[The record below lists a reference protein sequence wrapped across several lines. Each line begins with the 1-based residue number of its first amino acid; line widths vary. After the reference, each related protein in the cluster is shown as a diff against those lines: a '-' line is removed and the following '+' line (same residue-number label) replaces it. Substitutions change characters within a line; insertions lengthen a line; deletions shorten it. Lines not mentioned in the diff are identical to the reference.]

1 MKKKQVVSGLLSA
14 AMIMN
19 VALVDMGPV
28 QAATQM
34 NLALNR
40 PTSASSYEKPA
51 GQPEKTAPSK
61 AVDGNLETW
70 WGTDQNK
77 AKNEHI
83 EVTLDGVQTVKQIN
97 VHFER
102 DDAGQNIKKF
112 KVEIKNEQDQYEE
125 VYKNSTDRAKQLE
138 TITLPEAKKAKAVK
152 VTILD
157 ADGGKINWVNVGIR
171 EIEVYAQDIEATENK
186 NHMRTAKSVT
196 ASSKEVDKFGA
207 DKLNDGKYGRE
218 NRWASAENTY

>member
-1 MKKKQVVSGLLSA
+1 MV
-14 AMIMN
+14 
-19 VALVDMGPV
+19 
-28 QAATQM
+28 
-34 NLALNR
+34 
-40 PTSASSYEKPA
+40 
-51 GQPEKTAPSK
+51 
-61 AVDGNLETW
+61 GNKH
-70 WGTDQNK
+70 NK

-97 VHFER
+97 VHFQRE

-186 NHMRTAKSVT
+186 NHMLTAKMKQHLHRKQMIWVLINLKMEKQVNKTVGQVRHTHMKISGL
-196 ASSKEVDKFGA
+196 KQN
-207 DKLNDGKYGRE
+207 LQ
-218 NRWASAENTY
+218 NRQWLKK